1 MRFATLIAS
10 LLLGAVAAAPSSS
23 PAIEQQ
29 SSPLLAARTEITC
42 EPANGSPTGII
53 LPTAGTKVRAGV
65 PFEFAFC
72 SGAYFKTR
80 SLQLLVG
87 FDNGK
92 GAVNLLAYNVSP
104 GQYHQNL
111 TFNATQAGTGNLVYY
126 TRYGLFRYNV
136 QLNVSKK

>member
-10 LLLGAVAAAPSSS
+10 LLFGAVAAAISSS

-65 PFEFAFC
+65 PFEF
-72 SGAYFKTR
+72 GAYFKTR